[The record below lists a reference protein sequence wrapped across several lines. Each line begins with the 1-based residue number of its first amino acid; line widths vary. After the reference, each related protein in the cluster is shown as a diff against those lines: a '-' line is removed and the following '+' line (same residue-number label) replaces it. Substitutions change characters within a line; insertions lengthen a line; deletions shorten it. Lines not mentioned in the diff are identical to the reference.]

1 MRAEVK
7 TCSQVRIMLD
17 MAQVKNQR
25 WITNG
30 QKRYCQITLANGKVL
45 DLEKEISDLPLEPEV
60 DISKSNKFL
69 NRLTQKI
76 ADKEC

>member
-1 MRAEVK
+1 MRVEVK

-30 QKRYCQITLANGKVL
+30 QKRHCQVTLINGKVL

-76 ADKEC
+76 ADKE